1 MIIIREASRFGACR
15 VLGELVRETSTRY
28 VYRLRRDAS
37 EAFVDKRRPGIH
49 VEPCSACTVP
59 QIERRAT
66 QRVPIH
72 DPRRNCDTPEDGT
85 PSV

>member
-1 MIIIREASRFGACR
+1 MIIVREASRLGACS

-28 VYRLRRDAS
+28 IYRPRSGAS

-59 QIERRAT
+59 KLERRAALRLRIAD
-66 QRVPIH
+66 QSPGGSRSL
-72 DPRRNCDTPEDGT
+72 R
-85 PSV
+85 

>member
-1 MIIIREASRFGACR
+1 MILIREASRFGACK

-28 VYRLRRDAS
+28 VYRPRSGAS

-59 QIERRAT
+59 QLERRAT
-66 QRVPIH
+66 QRSRLADRSPA
-72 DPRRNCDTPEDGT
+72 RSTNLR
-85 PSV
+85 